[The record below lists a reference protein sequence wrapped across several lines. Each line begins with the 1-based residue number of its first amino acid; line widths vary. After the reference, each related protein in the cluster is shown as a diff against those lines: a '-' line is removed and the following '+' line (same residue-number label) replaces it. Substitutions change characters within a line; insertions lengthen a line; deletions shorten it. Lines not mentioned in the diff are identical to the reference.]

1 VILRGQYVTL
11 RPITPADA
19 AITQKW
25 RTSGRAFLLN
35 KGAQTVAQQR
45 RWITSRPKSE
55 IDWIQVVDDR
65 PVGMIALVDIDTVHE
80 HAEAGH
86 FLIGEPEIVKP
97 YGTKV
102 AAEATR
108 LLYEYAFDFLDLH
121 KLYGILSVEN
131 ERMVT
136 WNLYMGMVEEGR
148 LRDHYFLNGHWQD
161 GLILGL
167 TLSDYRK
174 VTLIRLRALIG
185 A

>member
-1 VILRGQYVTL
+1 MILRGRYVTL

-19 AITQKW
+19 TITQEW

-35 KGAQTVAQQR
+35 KGAQTVAEQEA
-45 RWITSRPKSE
+45 WITSRPRSE
-55 IDWIQVVDDR
+55 IDWIQVVDGW
-65 PVGMIALVDIDTVHE
+65 PVGMIALVDIDTTHR

-97 YGTKV
+97 YGTKI

-108 LLYEYAFDFLDLH
+108 LMYEYAFDVLGLH
-121 KLYGILSVEN
+121 RIYGVLSAEN
-131 ERMVT
+131 EKMVT
-136 WNLYMGMVEEGR
+136 WNLYVGMVEEGR

-167 TLSDYRK
+167 SEARYRE
-174 VTLIRLRALIG
+174 VTIPQLKRLG